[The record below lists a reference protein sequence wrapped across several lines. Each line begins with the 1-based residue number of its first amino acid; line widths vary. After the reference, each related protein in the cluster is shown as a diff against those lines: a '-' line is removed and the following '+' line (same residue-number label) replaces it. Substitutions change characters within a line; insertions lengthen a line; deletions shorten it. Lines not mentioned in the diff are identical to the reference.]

1 MILSQVHTLASA
13 NLRLERC
20 GESGVSERHNWP
32 QLEVGCSMHTN
43 ATKASPQVAEIHHT
57 TERHEG
63 LTLFSGDPRHK
74 GLGHGST
81 KGIP

>member
-1 MILSQVHTLASA
+1 MLPV
-13 NLRLERC
+13 
-20 GESGVSERHNWP
+20 RHNWP
-32 QLEVGCSMHTN
+32 QLEMGGSMHTN
-43 ATKASPQVAEIHHT
+43 ATKGFTSRCGKYT
-57 TERHEG
+57 TPPSATTG

>member
-1 MILSQVHTLASA
+1 MKV
-13 NLRLERC
+13 
-20 GESGVSERHNWP
+20 VFPVRHNWP
-32 QLEVGCSMHTN
+32 QLEMGGSMHTN

>member
-1 MILSQVHTLASA
+1 MVVMLPV
-13 NLRLERC
+13 
-20 GESGVSERHNWP
+20 RHNWP
-32 QLEVGCSMHTN
+32 QLEMGGSMHTN
-43 ATKASPQVAEIHHT
+43 ATKGLTSRCGNTPYS

-63 LTLFSGDPRHK
+63 LTLFSGDPHHK